1 MKKRLIL
8 ITVLL
13 VAFVPAILGVVKTL
27 FDQPKSKIA
36 PQCIIEKIEN
46 YEIKDASY
54 NLTKLDGMMKK
65 YEIQVNGLLTFYLD
79 GEKIENNEEHFF
91 HTSNEE
97 FFNNLKEHSDQY
109 GLYEVNFK
117 INNESN
123 EMMFDIDWKLDSERH
138 AVIETDF
145 TVEGRS
151 VDAKK
156 EEQSGLVVLI
166 DNPDMSEEQVID
178 LLISSGLKT
187 IYYTHDNIDSCQ
199 EIYFTSKQQDDVIEP
214 QREAVG
220 EAD

>member
-1 MKKRLIL
+1 MKKRILL
-8 ITVLL
+8 ITIFLITLGL
-13 VAFVPAILGVVKTL
+13 VIFGIVTTL
-27 FDQPKSKIA
+27 SQRPKSELA
-36 PQCIIEKIEN
+36 PQCIIENVEN

-54 NLTKLDGMMKK
+54 KFTALDGMMKK

-123 EMMFDIDWKLDSERH
+123 KMMFDIDWILDSEKH
-138 AVIETDF
+138 AVIETDY

-156 EEQSGLVVLI
+156 DGQFGFVVLA
-166 DNPDMSEEQVID
+166 DKPDLSEEQVKN
-178 LLISSGLKT
+178 LLISDGLKLT
-187 IYYTHDNIDSCQ
+187 YQTESGADIHNN
-199 EIYFTSKQQDDVIEP
+199 EIYIK
-214 QREAVG
+214 
-220 EAD
+220 

>member
-1 MKKRLIL
+1 MKKRILL
-8 ITVLL
+8 ITIFLITLGL
-13 VAFVPAILGVVKTL
+13 VIFGIVTTL
-27 FDQPKSKIA
+27 SQRPKSELA
-36 PQCIIEKIEN
+36 PQCIIENVEN

-54 NLTKLDGMMKK
+54 KFTALDGMMKK

-109 GLYEVNFK
+109 GLYEVTVS
-117 INNESN
+117 INNRSN
-123 EMMFDIDWKLDSERH
+123 EMMFDVDWKLDSERH

-156 EEQSGLVVLI
+156 DGQFSFVVLA
-166 DNPDMSEEQVID
+166 DKPDLSEEQVKN
-178 LLISSGLKT
+178 LLISDGLKLT
-187 IYYTHDNIDSCQ
+187 YQTENGADIHNN
-199 EIYFTSKQQDDVIEP
+199 EIYIK
-214 QREAVG
+214 
-220 EAD
+220 